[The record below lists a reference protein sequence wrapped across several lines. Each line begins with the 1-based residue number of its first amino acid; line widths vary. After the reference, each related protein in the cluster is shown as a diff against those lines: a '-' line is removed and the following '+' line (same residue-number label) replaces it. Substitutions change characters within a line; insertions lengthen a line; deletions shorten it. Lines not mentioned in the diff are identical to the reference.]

1 MKFISA
7 STPSALARCA
17 PSECTAAFGKPEEP
31 EVSVSVAS
39 RWPSHAIGV
48 TAAEST

>member
-17 PSECTAAFGKPEEP
+17 PS
-31 EVSVSVAS
+31 
-39 RWPSHAIGV
+39 
-48 TAAEST
+48 